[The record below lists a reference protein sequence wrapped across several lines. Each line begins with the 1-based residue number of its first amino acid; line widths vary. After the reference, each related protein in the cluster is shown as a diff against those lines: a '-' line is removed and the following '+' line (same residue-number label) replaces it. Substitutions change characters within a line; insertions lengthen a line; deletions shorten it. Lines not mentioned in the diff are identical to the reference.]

1 MTAATH
7 EDVRDAVIEAASR
20 PRKPVPAMVN
30 ATGFAA
36 MIGITYRTFK
46 SWEES
51 GRIGPAPVMGGDGED
66 DGRKLW
72 SRVEIER
79 WLVER
84 DAGRRMYNRETWPAA
99 WDAINAAARGR
110 RRAKS

>member
-7 EDVRDAVIEAASR
+7 EDVRDAVIGAASR
-20 PRKPVPAMVN
+20 HKPAPAMIN
-30 ATGFAA
+30 ATAFAA
-36 MIGITYRTFK
+36 RLGITYRTFV
-46 SWEES
+46 SWEAA
-51 GRIGPAPVMGGDGED
+51 GRIGPAPVMGGDGE
-66 DGRKLW
+66 GRELW

-84 DAGRRMYNRETWPAA
+84 DASRRMYNRQTWPAA

-110 RRAKS
+110 RQKGRER